1 LIFVIKMAYSIDISN
16 IVGGTA
22 PITFYACDENGNNC
36 TLLGTSPGVYIL
48 PTLLQS
54 ATTFMVKSIDNTGC
68 IYFKLI
74 TCGEETYIILT
85 ELGEFLTSENGDIL
99 EFF

>member
-1 LIFVIKMAYSIDISN
+1 MAYSIDISN

-48 PTLLQS
+48 PTLLQT
-54 ATTFMVKSIDNTGC
+54 ATIFMVKSVDNSGC
-68 IYFKLI
+68 IYFKI
-74 TCGEETYIILT
+74 ISCAPEETYYILT
-85 ELGEFLTSENGDIL
+85 ELGDLLTTEDGDTLEFL
-99 EFF
+99 